1 MPAREKAVMTEIEV
15 DAAPIGPPA
24 GARDFDAAFP
34 ALFRS
39 AYRVAYRL
47 LGDREDAADVAQE
60 ACARACVRWRRL
72 ARGGDPAPWV
82 VRVSGNLAIDRWRR
96 RRTVASHPMPPATA
110 TTTPDRVDL
119 HRALER
125 LSARQREV
133 VVLRYF
139 ADLPEAAVAD
149 ALGCSVGTVKQHA
162 SRALA
167 ALRAALTE
175 DEEK

>member
-1 MPAREKAVMTEIEV
+1 MTEMEV
-15 DAAPIGPPA
+15 DAAALGPA
-24 GARDFDAAFP
+24 AFARDFDDAFP
-34 ALFRS
+34 ALFRA

-47 LGDREDAADVAQE
+47 LGDREEAADVAQE
-60 ACARACVRWRRL
+60 ACTRACVRWRRL
-72 ARGGDPAPWV
+72 VRGGDPAPWV
-82 VRVSGNLAIDRWRR
+82 ARVAGNLAIDRWRR
-96 RRTVASHPMPPATA
+96 RRTVATHPLPVAAA

-125 LSARQREV
+125 LSRRQREV

-139 ADLPEAAVAD
+139 ADLPEAIVAE

-167 ALRAALTE
+167 SLRAALTPR
-175 DEEK
+175 EEET